1 MTRKTQQIVYGL
13 FVFGMCVLFS
23 AAMTIGTGMYGVE
36 QCNNQ
41 KESKSRCSCNPD
53 TTGKK

>member
-1 MTRKTQQIVYGL
+1 MTRKTQKIVYGL

-23 AAMTIGTGMYGVE
+23 AAMLIGTGMYG
-36 QCNNQ
+36 QCNNV
-41 KESKSRCSCNPD
+41 KESESRCSCNVD